1 MTIQSWRL
9 CFSRWVCAD
18 EISDLQ
24 ANTTQQISA
33 TEFKTLESM
42 LEWTVHVL
50 REQFFNREGDK
61 SSWIR
66 LRIEKPLAVPFAD
79 APAVEIT
86 RPVALK

>member
-1 MTIQSWRL
+1 
-9 CFSRWVCAD
+9 
-18 EISDLQ
+18 
-24 ANTTQQISA
+24 
-33 TEFKTLESM
+33 M
-42 LEWTVHVL
+42 LEWTVQLL
-50 REQFFNREGDK
+50 RDQFFTREEDQ